1 LRLEDFDDKE
11 VVNTLEEEG
20 PMTPEALLSN
30 HESPRILVADV
41 ASDTLRPM
49 AHPDRLVL
57 SSGHAPWRDSLLVE
71 QYRRP
76 PDEGSAHYS
85 PAHLINI
92 RLDLPGFLDWW
103 IAGERPRGQLVTP
116 GDVHLTSAGIPRWYR
131 CQEPSEILVLAL
143 APSFVQHAAH
153 ECTGAGPVE
162 LQNQRA
168 IRDAQLLHLGLAL
181 QAELA
186 AGCPGGRLYGEAL
199 ATAVAVHL
207 LQHYAVRPPQLR
219 AYRGG
224 LPQARL
230 RRVLEYMQ
238 AHLDQEL
245 SLAGLAAVAQM
256 SPYYFS
262 RLFKQS
268 TGLSPRQYLLWQW
281 MERAKHLLSDPQRK
295 IAEVSDALGFPHQSH
310 FTATFHTVV
319 GITPGAYRRQ
329 RGGE

>member
-1 LRLEDFDDKE
+1 LKDFDEKE
-11 VVNTLEEEG
+11 VVNALEEAG

-41 ASDTLRPM
+41 ATGPLRP
-49 AHPDRLVL
+49 AVPPDWLVR

-71 QYRRP
+71 QHRRP
-76 PDEGSAHYS
+76 PFEESAHY
-85 PAHLINI
+85 PQTHIIAI
-92 RLDLPGFLDWW
+92 RLSSPSLVDWW
-103 IAGERPRGQLVTP
+103 IAGERPRRQLVTS
-116 GDVHLTSAGIPRWYR
+116 GDVHVTSAGVPVWNRWH
-131 CQEPSEILVLAL
+131 EPLETLVLAL
-143 APSFVQHAAH
+143 APSVVQHATH
-153 ECTGAGPVE
+153 EFTSASPRE
-162 LQNQRA
+162 LRNQRA

-199 ATAVAVHL
+199 ATALAVHL
-207 LQHYAVRPPQLR
+207 LQRYAVCPPQLQS
-219 AYRGG
+219 YRGG

-245 SLAGLAAVAQM
+245 SLMALAAVAQM

-268 TGLSPRQYLLWQW
+268 TGLSPHQYLLHQRV
-281 MERAKHLLSDPQRK
+281 ERAKHLLADPRRR
-295 IAEVSDALGFPHQSH
+295 IADVSQELGFAAQSH
-310 FTATFHTVV
+310 FTTVFRTLV
-319 GITPGAYRRQ
+319 GTTPHAYQKQ

>member
-1 LRLEDFDDKE
+1 
-11 VVNTLEEEG
+11 
-20 PMTPEALLSN
+20 MTPEALLYDN
-30 HESPRILVADV
+30 ESPRILAADV
-41 ASDTLRPM
+41 ASGTLRP
-49 AHPDRLVL
+49 AAYPDRLVL

-76 PDEGSAHYS
+76 PCGKSAHYLPDHSIAIHLS
-85 PAHLINI
+85 PLS
-92 RLDLPGFLDWW
+92 LLEWW
-103 IAGERPRGQLVTP
+103 IDGERPRGQLITP
-116 GDVHLTSAGIPRWYR
+116 GDVHLTSAGISRWYR
-131 CQEPSEILVLAL
+131 WHEPSEILVLAL

-153 ECTGAGPVE
+153 EVSGASTVE

-207 LQHYAVRPPQLR
+207 LQHYAVCSPQLR
-219 AYRGG
+219 SYRGG

-238 AHLDQEL
+238 PHLDQDL
-245 SLAGLAAVAQM
+245 SLVALAAVAQM

-268 TGLSPRQYLLWQW
+268 TGLSPHQYLLHLRV
-281 MERAKHLLSDPQRK
+281 ERAKHLLADPRRK

-319 GITPGAYRRQ
+319 GMTPRAYQRQ
-329 RGGE
+329 RGGQKKVARFRQYRTNP